1 MLDAI
6 IKNLEGMSDELAA
19 RIDTLQAD
27 GHLDEHASA
36 ALYGIIEGL
45 ASIPAA
51 LEKQANLARLIRD
64 YRPSG
69 EK

>member
-19 RIDTLQAD
+19 RVDKLQED
-27 GHLDEHASA
+27 GHLDCHASA

-45 ASIPAA
+45 ASIQAA
-51 LEKQANLARLIRD
+51 LQKQADINRLIRE
-64 YRPSG
+64 YQLSE